1 MRICDAVPPE
11 KIDFLIPAWRQSKLP
26 EPRIYIDTM
35 SYLYKIFVPLV
46 SSSVTVNQFR
56 TELLIQEYGRLREIE
71 FVSLK
76 RAPRA
81 LPCGTPLT
89 ELTSAILTVE
99 LPSGKHRDT
108 SRADML
114 HWRIHSGHAVVMKP
128 TIFKDPLLQF
138 WHLRPYM
145 APSPEFAMEQHMAQL
160 ENRLHKLYQ
169 LRHRNDMNVV
179 FHQLLHTCVNLSQ
192 PIPAAVI

>member
-1 MRICDAVPPE
+1 
-11 KIDFLIPAWRQSKLP
+11 
-26 EPRIYIDTM
+26 M

-56 TELLIQEYGRLREIE
+56 TELLIQEYGRLTEIE

-89 ELTSAILTVE
+89 ELTSAILTIE
-99 LPSGKHRDT
+99 LPSGKDRNT
-108 SRADML
+108 SLADML

-128 TIFKDPLLQF
+128 VIFKDPILQF
-138 WHLRPYM
+138 WHLRPYNP
-145 APSPEFAMEQHMAQL
+145 PSPEVAIERRVAQL
-160 ENRLHKLYQ
+160 ETRLQELYL
-169 LRHRNDMNVV
+169 LRHRDQMHAV
-179 FHQLLHTCVNLSQ
+179 FDAVNG
-192 PIPAAVI
+192 AAAAASPPR